1 MNATLPLQLL
11 LAAAAT
17 GAENQTYRFVI
28 ISSGSR
34 FSHVSLLALC
44 FFFTF
49 WSVLRVLHLMIL
61 SFLGMFFV
69 VFFFCSSVQS
79 DRYVPLP
86 PCADALYTEC
96 DFRTSQHRTHLPPG
110 SPTAAQHAES
120 MFSYLSP
127 GLVSVFPA
135 ELETNKQILSLNG
148 LRLPTV

>member
-17 GAENQTYRFVI
+17 GAENQTYHIVI

-44 FFFTF
+44 FFLMF
-49 WSVLRVLHLMIL
+49 WSVLRVFDLVIL
-61 SFLGMFFV
+61 FFLGMF
-69 VFFFCSSVQS
+69 FFFCSSVQS
-79 DRYVPLP
+79 NRYIPLLL
-86 PCADALYTEC
+86 CADALHTEPHI
-96 DFRTSQHRTHLPPG
+96 RTSQHRTHLPPG
-110 SPTAAQHAES
+110 SLTAVQRAES

-135 ELETNKQILSLNG
+135 ELETNEQILSLNE
-148 LRLPTV
+148 LRLPTVS